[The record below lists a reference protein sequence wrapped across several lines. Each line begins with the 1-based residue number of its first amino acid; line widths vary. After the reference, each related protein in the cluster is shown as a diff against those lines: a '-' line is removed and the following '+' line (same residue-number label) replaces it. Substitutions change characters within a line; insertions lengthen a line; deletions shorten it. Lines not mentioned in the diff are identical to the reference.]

1 MVMPDTKSENAD
13 AKTGSSPISRLMGLF
28 GDDAYDAVLRWLIVI
43 GLICLGSVILWD
55 YGFLGY
61 MFDVDSSRIS
71 ILIIIVFAGFSG
83 YCLLVLLT
91 FAREYRFVAKLS
103 RTLHHDWHSVQVSE
117 NDISFPHGTGRSY
130 TGIYLTDIALK
141 EFREP
146 GGDRGLLL
154 DGLAS
159 HFRSRTRV
167 GIFAA
172 DLLYK
177 LGMLGTVIGFVIMLT
192 SIGDLS
198 NFDTETLRS
207 ALQKMT
213 GGMAVALLTTIAG
226 LVCGILLRFQF
237 NIADATATRI
247 LQEVVRITETAL
259 IPRIKQVAAH
269 V

>member
-1 MVMPDTKSENAD
+1 MDTSD
-13 AKTGSSPISRLMGLF
+13 AKLDNTDNEPRISVPSRIMGLF
-28 GDDAYDAVLRWLIVI
+28 GDDAYDAVVRWLILV

-61 MFDVDSSRIS
+61 MFDVDLSRIS
-71 ILIIIVFAGFSG
+71 MLIIVVFAGFSG

-103 RTLHHDWHSVQVSE
+103 RTLQHDWHSVRVSE
-117 NDISFPHGTGRSY
+117 DNIEFPHGTGRSY
-130 TGIYLTDIALK
+130 TGMYLTDIALK

-154 DGLAS
+154 EGLAS

-167 GIFAA
+167 GTFAA

-198 NFDTETLRS
+198 NFDTESLRG

-237 NIADATATRI
+237 GIADATATRI
-247 LQEVVRITETAL
+247 LQEVVRVTETAL
-259 IPRIKQVAAH
+259 IPRIKRVAAN